1 MDILYSKGGLKKGF
15 STGTVS
21 AGAIKSSIRY
31 YFTGEKFETVSVN
44 MPGGESVNIDVA
56 ELSCRF
62 LKNGIKI
69 STAVIQKFSGDDI
82 DVTGGIKIY
91 ADFMIIGKKVHKNL
105 NIQNNN
111 KGTGRYEY
119 DNDFNNDS
127 DKIIIEDSEND
138 LKDYFDGFYHDKLT
152 FYDKI
157 ANTGAADFFFSSAEG
172 IGIVT
177 KQGLPVRIGCP
188 AINPVPKEMIR
199 KNALNELNDLTALYR
214 LNETNNNN
222 KSLNINANGNINA
235 NINVNGNINPNRTA
249 NGNINANINVNANAN
264 INVNANANDSNDV
277 LQTVNFFLSVLY
289 IPDGKEIS
297 QKTLNSRLGINGGLS
312 ILGTTGYV
320 IPISA
325 KAWLDTIKSSLNFLS
340 ENNIDLCVF
349 TPGRFS
355 EKCAMKIFME
365 LSEEYFIEI
374 GDFVSYSVRKAADFG
389 IKNIILA
396 GQFGKIIKISQG
408 ERNTNA
414 KYSRLNLNYI
424 GEIIK
429 NIDYMNMQNAGQDA
443 HYEDDFNDIYRKVI
457 NSNTSRE
464 AFSYIDSIKNE
475 NVKNGIINE
484 ILYNAKNNIEKIN
497 NNKVKCKVILLSY
510 SGEKIFETK

>member
-21 AGAIKSSIRY
+21 AGAIRSSIRY
-31 YFTGEKFETVSVN
+31 YFTKEKFETISVD
-44 MPGGESVNIDVA
+44 MPGGESVNIDVMD
-56 ELSCRF
+56 LSHRF

-91 ADFMIIGKKVHKNL
+91 ADFMIICKKVNKNL

-111 KGTGRYEY
+111 KGADEYEY
-119 DNDFNNDS
+119 DNDRNNDS
-127 DKIIIEDSEND
+127 DKIIAEDIENDLNNSDKIIAEVFEND
-138 LKDYFDGFYHDKLT
+138 LKDYFNEFYHNKLT

-157 ANTGAADFFFSSAEG
+157 INTDAGDFFFSSAEG
-172 IGIVT
+172 IGIAT
-177 KQGLPVRIGCP
+177 KQGLPVRVGYP
-188 AINPVPKEMIR
+188 AVNPVPKDMIK
-199 KNALNELNDLTALYR
+199 KNALNELNGLTAAVAVCR
-214 LNETNNNN
+214 FNKKINENN
-222 KSLNINANGNINA
+222 KVL
-235 NINVNGNINPNRTA
+235 
-249 NGNINANINVNANAN
+249 
-264 INVNANANDSNDV
+264 NDSNDV

-289 IPDGKEIS
+289 IPDGEEIS
-297 QKTLNSRLGINGGLS
+297 KKTLNSRLGINGGLS

-320 IPISA
+320 VPISA

-340 ENNIDLCVF
+340 ENNINLCVF

-355 EKCAMKIFME
+355 EKCAMKIFTD
-365 LSEEYFIEI
+365 LPEEYFIEI

-389 IKNIILA
+389 IKNIILT
-396 GQFGKIIKISQG
+396 GQFGKIVKISQG

-429 NIDYMNMQNAGQDA
+429 NSGYMRRGGSDDY
-443 HYEDDFNDIYRKVI
+443 YEDEDDVSAIYKKVI

-464 AFSYIDSIKNE
+464 AFSYIENIKNE
-475 NVKNGIINE
+475 NIKNGIINK

-497 NNKVKCKVILLSY
+497 NNKVKCKIILLSY

>member
-21 AGAIKSSIRY
+21 AGAIRSSIRY
-31 YFTGEKFETVSVN
+31 YFSEEKFETISVD
-44 MPGGESVNIDVA
+44 MPGGESVNIDVTD
-56 ELSCRF
+56 LSYRF

-91 ADFMIIGKKVHKNL
+91 ADFMTIGKKVYKNF
-105 NIQNNN
+105 NIQYNN
-111 KGTGRYEY
+111 KGAGRYEY
-119 DNDFNNDS
+119 VHDRNNDS
-127 DKIIIEDSEND
+127 DKIIAEDFEND
-138 LKDYFDGFYHDKLT
+138 LKDYFNEFYHNKLT

-157 ANTGAADFFFSSAEG
+157 INTDVGDFFFSSAEG

-177 KQGLPVRIGCP
+177 KQGLPVRIGYP
-188 AINPVPKEMIR
+188 AINPVPKDMIK
-199 KNALNELNDLTALYR
+199 KNALNELNDLAALCR
-214 LNETNNNN
+214 FNEINENN
-222 KSLNINANGNINA
+222 A
-235 NINVNGNINPNRTA
+235 
-249 NGNINANINVNANAN
+249 
-264 INVNANANDSNDV
+264 DV

-289 IPDGKEIS
+289 IPDGEEIS
-297 QKTLNSRLGINGGLS
+297 KKTLNSRLGINGGLS

-320 IPISA
+320 VPISA

-340 ENNIDLCVF
+340 ENNINLCVF

-355 EKCAMKIFME
+355 EKCAMKIFAD
-365 LSEEYFIEI
+365 LPEEYFIEI

-389 IKNIILA
+389 IKNIILT
-396 GQFGKIIKISQG
+396 GQFGKIVKISQG

-429 NIDYMNMQNAGQDA
+429 DSEYMRRAGSNDY
-443 HYEDDFNDIYRKVI
+443 YEDDFSAIYEKVT

-464 AFSYIDSIKNE
+464 AFSYIESIKNE

-497 NNKVKCKVILLSY
+497 NNKVKCKIILLSY

>member
-21 AGAIKSSIRY
+21 AGAIRSSIRY
-31 YFTGEKFETVSVN
+31 YFSEEKFETISVD
-44 MPGGESVNIDVA
+44 MPGGESVNIDVTD
-56 ELSCRF
+56 LSYRF
-62 LKNGIKI
+62 LKNGLKI

-91 ADFMIIGKKVHKNL
+91 ADFLLIGKKVHRNL

-111 KGTGRYEY
+111 KGADRYEY
-119 DNDFNNDS
+119 VHDYNNDS
-127 DKIIIEDSEND
+127 DKIIVEDFEND
-138 LKDYFDGFYHDKLT
+138 LKDYFNEFYRNKLT

-157 ANTGAADFFFSSAEG
+157 INTGAGDFLFSSAEG

-177 KQGLPVRIGCP
+177 KQGLPVDIGYP
-188 AINPVPKEMIR
+188 AINPVPKDMIK
-199 KNALNELNDLTALYR
+199 KNALNE
-214 LNETNNNN
+214 
-222 KSLNINANGNINA
+222 I
-235 NINVNGNINPNRTA
+235 
-249 NGNINANINVNANAN
+249 
-264 INVNANANDSNDV
+264 NDSTVLCRFNEINENNIDAVDV
-277 LQTVNFFLSVLY
+277 LQTKNFFLSVLY
-289 IPDGKEIS
+289 IPDGEEIS
-297 QKTLNSRLGINGGLS
+297 KKTLNSRLGINGGLS

-340 ENNIDLCVF
+340 ENNINLCVF

-355 EKCAMKIFME
+355 EKCAMKIFTD
-365 LSEEYFIEI
+365 LTEEYFIEI

-389 IKNIILA
+389 IKNIILI
-396 GQFGKIIKISQG
+396 GQFGKIVKISQG

-429 NIDYMNMQNAGQDA
+429 NCEYMRRAGPDDY
-443 HYEDDFNDIYRKVI
+443 YEDDFSAIYEKVT

-464 AFSYIDSIKNE
+464 AFSYIESIKNE
-475 NVKNGIINE
+475 IIKNEIINE

-497 NNKVKCKVILLSY
+497 DNKVKCKVILLSY